1 MGDLTLLQLDALTEQ
16 VNIGFGRAAAVLST
30 LLGRRILLEAPL
42 AGVYPLEALAEELGA
57 LLPGEITAVQQ
68 VFHGEFFGDAYILLA
83 HEHAAA
89 LVDLLLGGP
98 GAQRQMTSSDY
109 EALME
114 VGNIVLNNFLG
125 TFGNLLHTRIIFALP
140 RVRLE
145 SVSALLAGSLAR
157 TSGRQR
163 AVLVRTRFALAGVSL
178 AGHLVMIL
186 DVAALDALRQALD
199 G

>member
-30 LLGRRILLEAPL
+30 LLGRRILLEAPR
-42 AGVYPLEALAEELGA
+42 AGVYPLEALAEELSA
-57 LLPGEITAVQQ
+57 LLPGEVTAVQQ
-68 VFHGEFFGDAYILLA
+68 VFHGRFRGEAYILLA

-125 TFGNLLHTRIIFALP
+125 TFGNLLGTRVIFSLP

-145 SVSALLAGSLAR
+145 TARALLAASPSAGA
-157 TSGRQR
+157 QR
-163 AVLVRTRFALAGVSL
+163 AVLVRTRFVLTGVL
-178 AGHLVMIL
+178 LEGYLVMIL

>member
-30 LLGRRILLEAPL
+30 LLGKRILLEAPL
-42 AGVYPLEALAEELGA
+42 AGVYPLETLAKELSL

-68 VFHGEFFGDAYILLA
+68 VFRGRFFGDAYILLA

-125 TFGNLLHTRIIFALP
+125 TFGNLLRTRIVFSLP

-145 SVSALLAGSLAR
+145 TVSTLLRASLAR
-157 TSGRQR
+157 TRGSQR
-163 AVLVRTRFALAGVSL
+163 AVLVRTRFALEGVAL
-178 AGHLVMIL
+178 EGHLVMIL
-186 DVAALDALRQALD
+186 NLAALDALRQALD